1 MIDLQEIRMK
11 NTSDLK
17 LLLEDLLEEQFKLKM
32 QAATGQL
39 AKSTEFK
46 KVRKNIARIKTIM
59 KEKQN
64 NDYESRKNI
73 QKIHRHWQGC
83 QYFYG

>member
-1 MIDLQEIRMK
+1 MIDLQEIRLK
-11 NTSDLK
+11 NSSDLA
-17 LLLEDLLEEQFKLKM
+17 LLLDELLDEHFKLKM

-39 AKSTEFK
+39 AKPSEFK

-64 NDYESRKNI
+64 ND
-73 QKIHRHWQGC
+73 
-83 QYFYG
+83 

>member
-1 MIDLQEIRMK
+1 
-11 NTSDLK
+11 
-17 LLLEDLLEEQFKLKM
+17 M

-64 NDYESRKNI
+64 ND
-73 QKIHRHWQGC
+73 
-83 QYFYG
+83 

>member
-1 MIDLQEIRMK
+1 MIDLQEIRLK
-11 NTSDLK
+11 HTTDLK
-17 LLLEDLLEEQFKLKM
+17 HLLEDLLEEQFKLKM

-39 AKSTEFK
+39 AKPSEFK

-64 NDYESRKNI
+64 NV
-73 QKIHRHWQGC
+73 
-83 QYFYG
+83 